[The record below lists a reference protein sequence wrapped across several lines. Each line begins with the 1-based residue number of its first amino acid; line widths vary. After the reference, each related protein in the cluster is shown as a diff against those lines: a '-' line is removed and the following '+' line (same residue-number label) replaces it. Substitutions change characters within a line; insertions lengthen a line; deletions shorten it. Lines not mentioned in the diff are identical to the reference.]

1 MISEAVRRQRRT
13 QAMDRLPENRS
24 PRRLIF
30 GGRMHVSACVV
41 RSGNA
46 QDNVSRPPEG
56 SFMSSVQ
63 DTIFDIIANESGID
77 RAKITPDAT
86 LKDLEIQSL
95 DAVQILFE
103 IEDRFKITMPDR
115 DPNFDTESVKGL
127 VETVEK
133 LVAEPSP
140 APPAA

>member
-1 MISEAVRRQRRT
+1 
-13 QAMDRLPENRS
+13 
-24 PRRLIF
+24 
-30 GGRMHVSACVV
+30 
-41 RSGNA
+41 
-46 QDNVSRPPEG
+46 
-56 SFMSSVQ
+56 MSSVK
-63 DTIFDIIANESGID
+63 DTIYDIIAKESGID
-77 RAKITPDAT
+77 RAKITSEAT